1 MRNLFE
7 RIRHRWRARRRGLSE
22 DRVVCYNRPRR
33 QKQTCTLNTLMHTLV
48 IIHLIACFLMIG
60 AILLQSGKGAE
71 IGAAFGGSSQTV
83 FGSRGPAN
91 FLSKFTVVVAV
102 VFMVT
107 SLSLAILAKER
118 TFSSTV
124 IDLKK
129 KETPPQRPR
138 RSHGQTGSRLAF
150 LLIPPPPTSQTIFTI
165 LRTLKKGCQ
174 QGRSDREPEA
184 YGLIKTLRV

>member
-1 MRNLFE
+1 
-7 RIRHRWRARRRGLSE
+7 
-22 DRVVCYNRPRR
+22 
-33 QKQTCTLNTLMHTLV
+33 MHTLV
-48 IIHLIACFLMIG
+48 IIIHLVACFLMIG

-102 VFMVT
+102 VFMMT

-129 KETPPQRPR
+129 KD
-138 RSHGQTGSRLAF
+138 
-150 LLIPPPPTSQTIFTI
+150 TSQTAPAAPTD
-165 LRTLKKGCQ
+165 KPAADSHSP
-174 QGRSDREPEA
+174 SDSA
-184 YGLIKTLRV
+184 AH

>member
-1 MRNLFE
+1 
-7 RIRHRWRARRRGLSE
+7 
-22 DRVVCYNRPRR
+22 
-33 QKQTCTLNTLMHTLV
+33 MHTLV
-48 IIHLIACFLMIG
+48 IIIHIIACFLMIG

-129 KETPPQRPR
+129 KETSQPAPAAPAEKPASD
-138 RSHGQTGSRLAF
+138 SHS
-150 LLIPPPPTSQTIFTI
+150 S
-165 LRTLKKGCQ
+165 
-174 QGRSDREPEA
+174 SDPA
-184 YGLIKTLRV
+184 ASH

>member
-1 MRNLFE
+1 ML
-7 RIRHRWRARRRGLSE
+7 
-22 DRVVCYNRPRR
+22 Y
-33 QKQTCTLNTLMHTLV
+33 TLV
-48 IIHLIACFLMIG
+48 VILHVFVCFLMIG

-91 FLSKFTVVVAV
+91 FLSKFTVVVAA

-124 IDLKK
+124 IDLKPK
-129 KETPPQRPR
+129 SAPSAPPAPETPAQP
-138 RSHGQTGSRLAF
+138 A
-150 LLIPPPPTSQTIFTI
+150 
-165 LRTLKKGCQ
+165 
-174 QGRSDREPEA
+174 SDGHPAGESSS
-184 YGLIKTLRV
+184 GGH

>member
-1 MRNLFE
+1 
-7 RIRHRWRARRRGLSE
+7 
-22 DRVVCYNRPRR
+22 
-33 QKQTCTLNTLMHTLV
+33 MHTLV
-48 IIHLIACFLMIG
+48 IVIHIIACFLMIG

-107 SLSLAILAKER
+107 SLSLAILAKEK

-124 IDLKK
+124 IDRKK
-129 KETPPQRPR
+129 KETSQPIPAAPTEKPAED
-138 RSHGQTGSRLAF
+138 SHSSGESSSSGH
-150 LLIPPPPTSQTIFTI
+150 
-165 LRTLKKGCQ
+165 
-174 QGRSDREPEA
+174 
-184 YGLIKTLRV
+184 